1 MQKSNLLSLVVVFG
15 FTVFLVASITPI
27 IRIFAIKK
35 KIYDLPSEKHKTHLN
50 PVPYLGGVSIALS
63 SSIIL
68 VLGTLLEYRD
78 SLPLVLS
85 VILPSLALGAVGLL
99 DDILKLPP
107 LPRFLAQ
114 SITGLLISTWLFK
127 TNTVGAETG
136 NIIFDYIL
144 TSFFIVVICNS
155 VNFFDN
161 IDGGASGAVSISS
174 FFVGLLCLH
183 SNQFELSAVAFVLAG
198 SAFGFLWW
206 NQSPARIYMGDAG
219 SLFLGVMLSSIL
231 IRFDPIPVS
240 KGFTYFVVFFIVAI
254 PLLDSAVAISS
265 RIIRGKSPFVGGQD
279 HLSHRLMSNGLS
291 KVNAVYCLW
300 TMSFVSCSL
309 ATFLYFAPY
318 GLELLVILLGILMW
332 LLSYIFFLRVD
343 L

>member
-1 MQKSNLLSLVVVFG
+1 
-15 FTVFLVASITPI
+15 
-27 IRIFAIKK
+27 
-35 KIYDLPSEKHKTHLN
+35 
-50 PVPYLGGVSIALS
+50 
-63 SSIIL
+63 
-68 VLGTLLEYRD
+68 
-78 SLPLVLS
+78 
-85 VILPSLALGAVGLL
+85 
-99 DDILKLPP
+99 
-107 LPRFLAQ
+107 
-114 SITGLLISTWLFK
+114 
-127 TNTVGAETG
+127 
-136 NIIFDYIL
+136 
-144 TSFFIVVICNS
+144 
-155 VNFFDN
+155 
-161 IDGGASGAVSISS
+161 
-174 FFVGLLCLH
+174 
-183 SNQFELSAVAFVLAG
+183 
-198 SAFGFLWW
+198 
-206 NQSPARIYMGDAG
+206 MGDAG